1 MYIIKFIYIEKY
13 YKIDVGGSTD
23 DLIEK
28 VGKEKNFLEKGG
40 KIDIDRTSRLIIR
53 DWQSGAMKK

>member
-1 MYIIKFIYIEKY
+1 
-13 YKIDVGGSTD
+13 
-23 DLIEK
+23 LIEK

-53 DWQSGAMKK
+53 DWQSGAMRK